1 MPVSAVILTRPRFP
15 ENIGMAARAC
25 ANFGINRLILVAP
38 ELWLREK
45 AEALATPQAKA
56 VLDSIVVVEHLA
68 DALAPFS
75 LAYGT
80 TARTGG
86 WRTGIVS
93 PAGAAAEI
101 AALGPDDGEVALVFG
116 PEDTGL
122 ENSEIEQ
129 CTRLVSIP
137 TMPDASSLNLAQ
149 AVLLMVYECFKA
161 GLDQGV
167 YPRRKLGGRKNSPPA
182 SLEEMERLFEV
193 LKTTLIGIDF
203 LPEENPEWFMLPLR
217 RFFRRSGL
225 RRHEVDLFMGICRRI
240 NRLAPGKDREEAGCL
255 AAAAAACRVP
265 SSAQGLGRTG
275 DCPGPHQEE

>member
-25 ANFGINRLILVAP
+25 ANFGVDRLILVAP

-56 VLDSIVVVEHLA
+56 VLDSVVVVDHLA

-86 WRTGIVS
+86 WRAGVIS

-101 AALGPDDGEVALVFG
+101 ATLGPDDGDVALVFG

-122 ENSEIEQ
+122 ENNEIEQ

-137 TMPDASSLNLAQ
+137 TMPAASSLNLAQ

-161 GLDQGV
+161 GLEHGV
-167 YPRRKLGGRKNSPPA
+167 YPRRKVGGRKNSPPA
-182 SLEEMERLFEV
+182 TLEEMERLFGA
-193 LKTTLIGIDF
+193 LKTALIGIDF
-203 LPEENPEWFMLPLR
+203 LPAENPDWFMLPLR
-217 RFFRRSGL
+217 RFFRKSGL
-225 RRHEVDLFMGICRRI
+225 RRHEVDLFMGICRQM
-240 NRLAPGKDREEAGCL
+240 NRLASGNDQK
-255 AAAAAACRVP
+255 
-265 SSAQGLGRTG
+265 
-275 DCPGPHQEE
+275 